1 MYVYSGRNPE
11 YTENIPEKS
20 SDNQQIIQL
29 EVNLHSKDKN
39 DFENCEVVTQEEDIS
54 KISDAEDNFLIED
67 PIKI

>member
-54 KISDAEDNFLIED
+54 KISDAEDNFLIR
-67 PIKI
+67 